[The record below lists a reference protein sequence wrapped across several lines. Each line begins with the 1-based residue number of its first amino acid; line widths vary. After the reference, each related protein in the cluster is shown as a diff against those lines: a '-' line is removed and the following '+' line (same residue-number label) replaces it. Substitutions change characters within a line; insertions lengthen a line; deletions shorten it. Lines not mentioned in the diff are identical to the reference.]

1 MTAVS
6 LPLVLTSALVDGL
19 NPCAFSVLLSFMAV
33 ILASVTLSDDPRRQ
47 VWTAGGAYVGG
58 MFVTYVLL
66 GLGVVATVSFLT
78 ATHLPIR
85 LMGFAVV
92 IVGLWA
98 LKDAALPGL
107 GAPLGM
113 PGRWHGAVRRALS
126 QTTPIGLFTAG
137 GLVGL
142 CTLPCSGG
150 IYLGVLA
157 LIAREQWP
165 LRLSH
170 LVLYDAVFVA
180 PLLVLLA
187 VVGNRRV
194 LNRIAHAYLQWR
206 TAFKVGAGA
215 VAVGLG
221 LMILVT
227 A

>member
-1 MTAVS
+1 MSTVS
-6 LPLVLTSALVDGL
+6 LPVVVTSALVDGL
-19 NPCAFSVLLSFMAV
+19 NPCAFSVLLSFVAV
-33 ILASVTLSDDPRRQ
+33 VLASVAISADPRRH

-58 MFVTYVLL
+58 MFVIYLLL
-66 GLGVVATVSFLT
+66 GLGAVAAVSFLT
-78 ATHLPIR
+78 ATHLPVR

-92 IVGLWA
+92 AVGLWA
-98 LKDAALPGL
+98 LKDVVLPGV

-113 PGRWHGAVRRALS
+113 PGRWHGGVRRALS
-126 QTTPIGLFTAG
+126 QTTPVGLFTAG

-157 LIAREQWP
+157 LIAREPLP

-170 LVLYDAVFVA
+170 LVLYDALFVA
-180 PLLVLLA
+180 PLVVLLA
-187 VVGNRRV
+187 AVGNRRV
-194 LNRIAHAYLQWR
+194 LNRVAHAYLRWR
-206 TAFKVGAGA
+206 TAFKAGAGA